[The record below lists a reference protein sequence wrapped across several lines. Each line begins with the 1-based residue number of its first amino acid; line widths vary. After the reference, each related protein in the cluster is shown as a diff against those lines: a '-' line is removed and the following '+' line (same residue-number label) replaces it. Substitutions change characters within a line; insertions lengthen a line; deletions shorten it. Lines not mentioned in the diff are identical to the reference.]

1 MLGAPVLHVFLDAG
15 VRELA
20 ADEALGV
27 VHGVARV
34 ERRLSHIAL
43 HHLVCSQQSQQ
54 CRLGGDP
61 QVARLCR
68 AQLVLATKECH
79 HRQFRTENP
88 RSDSKQLR
96 QLGAAHLV
104 LGCIAD
110 PVNRRTHA
118 SAGYC
123 SSACAKSCLFV

>member
-1 MLGAPVLHVFLDAG
+1 MLGAPVLHVLLDAG

-43 HHLVCSQQSQQ
+43 HHLVCLQQSQQ

-68 AQLVLATKECH
+68 AQLVLSL
-79 HRQFRTENP
+79 P
-88 RSDSKQLR
+88 RSATTGSLEQK
-96 QLGAAHLV
+96 
-104 LGCIAD
+104 
-110 PVNRRTHA
+110 THA
-118 SAGYC
+118 LIVNSYA
-123 SSACAKSCLFV
+123 SWVLPTWFLAASPTL